1 MIKYALHCADGH
13 EFEGWFPSSSGYE
26 RQAEAGQVTCPAC
39 GGDKVTKAMMAPN
52 IATSEKRS
60 GGGTAMSGGSTPMPR
75 EIVEMLRAVRR
86 HVTENADYV
95 GPRFAEEARKMHFG
109 ETEPRGIYGE
119 ATLTEAQT
127 LLNEGVELCPL
138 PKLPDEHN

>member
-26 RQAEAGQVTCPAC
+26 RQAEAGQVTCPVC

-60 GGGTAMSGGSTPMPR
+60 GGGTAPPPMPR
-75 EIVEMLRAVRR
+75 EIVEMLRAVRK

-109 ETEPRGIYGE
+109 ETESRGIYGE
-119 ATLTEAQT
+119 ATLTETQA
-127 LLNEGVELCPL
+127 LLSEGIEVSPL

>member
-1 MIKYALHCADGH
+1 MIKYTLLCTDGH

-26 RQAEAGQVTCPAC
+26 RQAEAGQVTCPVC

-52 IATSEKRS
+52 ISTSEKRS
-60 GGGTAMSGGSTPMPR
+60 GGAVVPR
-75 EIVEMLRAVRR
+75 EVTEMLRAVRQ
-86 HVTENADYV
+86 HVVANADYV

-109 ETEPRGIYGE
+109 ETEARGIYGE
-119 ATLTEAQT
+119 ATVTETRA
-127 LLNEGVELCPL
+127 LLNDGVEIHPL